1 MNDLPIRSL
10 RAGWVGE
17 KVILAPAP
25 VHSGDSCG
33 VSDIQKGQLDRLKDV
48 NSFLETLKQLGP
60 ARLAI
65 MGSVLLGLMLFFI
78 FVSVRVSSTEM
89 KLLYSDLTTIDSGAM
104 AAKLEETQIPY
115 EVSQDGTRIM
125 VPDTEVGRA
134 RMLLAE
140 AGLPNGGSLGYE
152 IFDKQSGFGTTN
164 AVQNI
169 NAVRAL
175 EGELSRTI
183 SALDPVRSA
192 RVHLVLPQRELF
204 SRDTRPASASVAVGL
219 RPGKRLESEQ
229 ISAIQSLVASAVP
242 ELKMEA
248 VSIIDQNGT
257 LLARG
262 GDSDESKATMKAE
275 ELRLKNEQRLI
286 QTIEDLVGRTVGY
299 GKVRASVTAELNFD
313 RVQTA
318 EELYNPEQQVARS
331 TQTTEENAQEREA
344 ADESVTVENNLPGVG
359 GDVLGDQSPTSTSNR
374 VEEVTNFEISKTV
387 RNTVREGGDVRRLSV
402 AVLVDGTY
410 NVAEDG
416 TKTYVPRTEEQ
427 LDQIAALVRSAIGF
441 DANRGDTLEV
451 VNMPFA
457 EIDTSEDLPDNTFF
471 GFDKNKLLDVAEVV
485 TVAVMIILVI
495 LLVLQPM
502 VGRLLA
508 SEGGTGLDEE
518 TEADLIAAGPRPPA
532 LEGPS
537 ESFEPANL
545 ADEDT
550 SMIDV
555 QKVEG
560 KVKASAVK
568 KVEDIVDAYPTETVS
583 VIRSWMT
590 QD

>member
-1 MNDLPIRSL
+1 MS
-10 RAGWVGE
+10 A
-17 KVILAPAP
+17 
-25 VHSGDSCG
+25 
-33 VSDIQKGQLDRLKDV
+33 
-48 NSFLETLKQLGP
+48 
-60 ARLAI
+60 
-65 MGSVLLGLMLFFI
+65 VLLGLMIFFI
-78 FVSVRVSSTEM
+78 FVSLRVSSTDM
-89 KLLYSDLTTIDSGAM
+89 KLLYSDLSSMDSSAM
-104 AAKLEETQIPY
+104 AAKLEETKIPY
-115 EVSQDGTRIM
+115 EISPDGTRIE

-152 IFDKQSGFGTTN
+152 LFDKQSGFGTTN

-169 NAVRAL
+169 NQLRAL

-183 SALDPVRSA
+183 SSLDPVRSA

-204 SRDTRPASASVAVGL
+204 ARENRPASASVALGL
-219 RPGKRLESEQ
+219 RPGKRIEQ
-229 ISAIQSLVASAVP
+229 GQVTAIQSLVASAVP
-242 ELKMEA
+242 EMKMEA

-262 GDSDESKATMKAE
+262 GESAENQASQKAE
-275 ELRLKNEQRLI
+275 EMRLKNEQRLV

-313 RVQTA
+313 RIQTN
-318 EELYNPEQQVARS
+318 EELFNPEQQVARS
-331 TQTTEENAQEREA
+331 TQTVEEGAQEREA
-344 ADESVTVENNLPGVG
+344 NTNENVSAENNLPGVG
-359 GDVLGDQSPTSTSNR
+359 GDLAGEQGPTSNSNR
-374 VEEVTNFEISKTV
+374 TEETTNYEISKTT
-387 RNTVREGGDVRRLSV
+387 RSTLREGGDVRRLSV

-410 NVAEDG
+410 KTAEDG
-416 TKTYVPRTEEQ
+416 TKTYEPRNEQ
-427 LDQIAALVRSAIGF
+427 ELGKIEDLVKSAIGF
-441 DANRGDTLEV
+441 DAERGDTIEV
-451 VNMPFA
+451 VNMQFA
-457 EIDTSEDLPDNTFF
+457 EVDVSEDLPDNTFF

-508 SEGGTGLDEE
+508 TEGGTGLDDE
-518 TEADLIAAGPRPPA
+518 TEKDLIAAGPRPPA
-532 LEGPS
+532 LEGPGH
-537 ESFEPANL
+537 SFEPANL
-545 ADEDT
+545 EEEEET

-560 KVKASAVK
+560 KVKASSVK
-568 KVEDIVDAYPTETVS
+568 RVEDIVDAYPNETVS

>member
-1 MNDLPIRSL
+1 M
-10 RAGWVGE
+10 
-17 KVILAPAP
+17 
-25 VHSGDSCG
+25 
-33 VSDIQKGQLDRLKDV
+33 

-65 MGSVLLGLMLFFI
+65 MGSVLMGLMIFFI
-78 FVSVRVSSTEM
+78 FVSLRVSSTEM
-89 KLLYSDLTTIDSGAM
+89 NLLYSDLSTIDSGAM
-104 AAKLEETQIPY
+104 AAKLEEVKIPY
-115 EVSQDGTRIM
+115 EVSTDGTRIM
-125 VPDTEVGRA
+125 VPDTEVGKA

-140 AGLPNGGSLGYE
+140 AGLPNGGSMGYE
-152 IFDKQSGFGTTN
+152 LFDKESGFGTTN

-169 NAVRAL
+169 NAMRAL
-175 EGELSRTI
+175 EGELARTI
-183 SALDPVRSA
+183 SSLETVRSA

-204 SRDTRPASASVAVGL
+204 ARESRPASASVAIQL
-219 RPGKRLESEQ
+219 RPGKRMEPEQ
-229 ISAIQSLVASAVP
+229 IASIQSLVASAVP
-242 ELKMEA
+242 ELKMES
-248 VSIIDQNGT
+248 VSIIDSNGT

-262 GDSDESKATMKAE
+262 GEASETQAAMKAE
-275 ELRLKNEQRLI
+275 ELRLKQEQRLI

-299 GKVRASVTAELNFD
+299 GKVRASVSAEMDHD
-313 RVQTA
+313 RIQTA

-331 TQTTEENAQEREA
+331 TQTVEEAAQEQESGEEN
-344 ADESVTVENNLPGVG
+344 VTMENNLPGVG
-359 GDVLGDQSPTSTSNR
+359 ENILGTGGPQSNSNR
-374 VEEVTNFEISKTV
+374 TEQTTNYEISKTV
-387 RNTVREGGDVRRLSV
+387 RNTVRESGEIKRMSI

-410 NVAEDG
+410 KTEKNTEG
-416 TKTYVPRTEEQ
+416 EETKTYLPRTEDE
-427 LDQIAALVRSAIGF
+427 LGQIESLVKSAIGF
-441 DANRGDTLEV
+441 SEERGDTIEV

-457 EIDTSEDLPDNTFF
+457 EVDVSEDLPDNTIF

-508 SEGGTGLDEE
+508 AEGGTGLDEE
-518 TEADLIAAGPRPPA
+518 TEKDLIGLRPPAPA

-537 ESFEPANL
+537 QEFQPADL
-545 ADEDT
+545 LEEDA
-550 SMIDV
+550 SNMIDV
-555 QKVEG
+555 QKVDG

>member
-1 MNDLPIRSL
+1 M
-10 RAGWVGE
+10 
-17 KVILAPAP
+17 
-25 VHSGDSCG
+25 
-33 VSDIQKGQLDRLKDV
+33 

-65 MGSVLLGLMLFFI
+65 MGSVLLGLMIFFV
-78 FVSVRVSSTEM
+78 FVSLRVSSTEM
-89 KLLYSDLTTIDSGAM
+89 NLLYSDLSTIDSSAM
-104 AAKLEETQIPY
+104 AAKLQESQIPF

-125 VPDTEVGRA
+125 VPDTEVGKA

-152 IFDKQSGFGTTN
+152 LFDKQSGFGTTN

-175 EGELSRTI
+175 EGELSRTVA
-183 SALDPVRSA
+183 SLEPVRSA

-204 SRDTRPASASVAVGL
+204 SRETRPASASVAIGL
-219 RPGKRLESEQ
+219 RPGKRIESEQ
-229 ISAIQSLVASAVP
+229 ITAIQSLVASAVP
-242 ELKMEA
+242 ELKMES
-248 VSIIDQNGT
+248 VSIIDQNGK

-262 GDSDESKATMKAE
+262 DGANESQATMKAE
-275 ELRLKNEQRLI
+275 EMRLKQEQRLI

-299 GKVRASVTAELNFD
+299 GKVRASVTAEMNND

-331 TQTTEENAQEREA
+331 TQTTEENSMEREA
-344 ADESVTVENNLPGVG
+344 AEDNVTVENNLPGVG
-359 GDVLGDQSPTSTSNR
+359 GDVLGDQAPTSTNNR

-387 RNTVREGGDVRRLSV
+387 RNTLREGGDLRRLSV

-410 NVAEDG
+410 TTAEDG
-416 TKTYVPRTEEQ
+416 TKTYQPRSEAEI
-427 LDQIAALVRSAIGF
+427 DQISALVRSAIGF

-457 EIDTSEDLPDNTFF
+457 EVDVSEDLPDNTLF
-471 GFDKNKLLDVAEVV
+471 GFDKNKLLDVAEIL
-485 TVAVMIILVI
+485 TVAIMIILVI

-508 SEGGTGLDEE
+508 TEGGTGLNEDEE
-518 TEADLIAAGPRPPA
+518 KDLIAAGPRLPS
-532 LEGPS
+532 LQGPS
-537 ESFEPANL
+537 EGFEPANL
-545 ADEDT
+545 ADEDQ

>member
-1 MNDLPIRSL
+1 M
-10 RAGWVGE
+10 
-17 KVILAPAP
+17 
-25 VHSGDSCG
+25 
-33 VSDIQKGQLDRLKDV
+33 

-65 MGSVLLGLMLFFI
+65 MGAVLLGLMIFFI
-78 FVSVRVSSTEM
+78 FVSLRVSGTDM
-89 KLLYSDLTTIDSGAM
+89 KLLYSDLSTMDSSAM
-104 AAKLEETQIPY
+104 AAKLEETKIPY
-115 EVSQDGTRIM
+115 EISQDGARIM

-134 RMLLAE
+134 RMLLAQ

-152 IFDKQSGFGTTN
+152 LFDKQSGFGTTN
-164 AVQNI
+164 AIQNI

-175 EGELSRTI
+175 EGELARTI
-183 SALDPVRSA
+183 ASLDPVRSA

-204 SRDTRPASASVAVGL
+204 AREVRPASASVALGL
-219 RPGKRLESEQ
+219 RPGKRLEGEQ
-229 ISAIQSLVASAVP
+229 IASIQSLVASAVP

-262 GDSDESKATMKAE
+262 GDSAENKATMKAE
-275 ELRLKNEQRLI
+275 ELRLKQEQRLI
-286 QTIEDLVGRTVGY
+286 TTIEDLVGRTVGY
-299 GKVRASVTAELNFD
+299 GKVRASVTADLNFD
-313 RVQTA
+313 RIQTD

-344 ADESVTVENNLPGVG
+344 NEQNVTVENNLPGVG
-359 GDVLGDQSPTSTSNR
+359 GDVLGDQAPTSQSNR
-374 VEEVTNFEISKTV
+374 TEEVTNYEISKTV
-387 RNTVREGGDVRRLSV
+387 RSTLREGGDVRRLSV

-410 NVAEDG
+410 TTAEDG
-416 TKTYVPRTEEQ
+416 TKTYQPRSDAELGKIE
-427 LDQIAALVRSAIGF
+427 DLVKSAIGF
-441 DANRGDTLEV
+441 DAERGDTIQI
-451 VNMPFA
+451 VNMQFA
-457 EIDTSEDLPDNTFF
+457 EVDTSEDLPDNTLF

-485 TVAVMIILVI
+485 TVAIMIILVI

-502 VGRLLA
+502 VGRLIA
-508 SEGGTGLDEE
+508 SDSSTGLDEE
-518 TEADLIAAGPRPPA
+518 TEKDLIASGPRPPA

-537 ESFEPANL
+537 QEFEPSML
-545 ADEDT
+545 EEED

>member
-1 MNDLPIRSL
+1 
-10 RAGWVGE
+10 
-17 KVILAPAP
+17 
-25 VHSGDSCG
+25 
-33 VSDIQKGQLDRLKDV
+33 V

-65 MGSVLLGLMLFFI
+65 MGAVLAGLMIFFV
-78 FVSVRVSSTEM
+78 FVSLRVSTTEM
-89 KLLYSDLTTIDSGAM
+89 GLLYTDLSTLDSSAI

-115 EVSQDGTRIM
+115 EISQDGTRVM

-140 AGLPNGGSLGYE
+140 AGLPNGGSMGYE
-152 IFDKQSGFGTTN
+152 IFDQQSGFGTTN

-175 EGELSRTI
+175 EGELARTI

-204 SRDTRPASASVAVGL
+204 ARETRPASASVAIGL
-219 RPGKRLESEQ
+219 RPGKRLEREQ
-229 ISAIQSLVASAVP
+229 IAAIQSLVASAVP
-242 ELKMEA
+242 ELKMES
-248 VSIIDQNGT
+248 VSIIDQTGT

-262 GDSDESKATMKAE
+262 GESSEAQATLKAE
-275 ELRLKNEQRLI
+275 ELRLKQEQRLI

-299 GKVRASVTAELNFD
+299 GKVRASVSAELNFD
-313 RVQTA
+313 RVSTA

-331 TQTTEENAQEREA
+331 TQTTEENAQEREPGE
-344 ADESVTVENNLPGVG
+344 DNVTVENNLPGVDG
-359 GDVLGDQSPTSTSNR
+359 AGAGDAAPTSTSNR
-374 VEEVTNFEISKTV
+374 IEEVTNFEISKTV

-410 NVAEDG
+410 TTAEDG
-416 TKTYVPRTEEQ
+416 TRTYQPRTDAE
-427 LDQIAALVRSAIGF
+427 LDKIAALVRSAVGF
-441 DANRGDTLEV
+441 DAERGDTLEI
-451 VNMPFA
+451 VNMQFA
-457 EIDTSEDLPDNTFF
+457 EIDTSEDLPDNTIL

-485 TVAVMIILVI
+485 TVAIMIILVI

-508 SEGGTGLDEE
+508 AQGGTGLDEE
-518 TEADLIAAGPRPPA
+518 EEKELLTAGPRPPA
-532 LEGPS
+532 LQAPDQ
-537 ESFEPANL
+537 FEPASFRSE
-545 ADEDT
+545 ED

-568 KVEDIVDAYPTETVS
+568 KVEDIVDAYPAETVS

>member
-1 MNDLPIRSL
+1 MS
-10 RAGWVGE
+10 
-17 KVILAPAP
+17 
-25 VHSGDSCG
+25 
-33 VSDIQKGQLDRLKDV
+33 
-48 NSFLETLKQLGP
+48 SFLETLKQLGP

-65 MGSVLLGLMLFFI
+65 MGSVLLGLMIFFI
-78 FVSVRVSSTEM
+78 FVSLRVSSTEM
-89 KLLYSDLTTIDSGAM
+89 KLLYSDLSTMDSSAM

-115 EVSQDGTRIM
+115 EISQDGTRIM
-125 VPDTEVGRA
+125 VADTEVGRA

-152 IFDKQSGFGTTN
+152 LFDKQSGFGTTN

-169 NAVRAL
+169 NSLRAL

-183 SALDPVRSA
+183 SSLDPVRSA

-204 SRDTRPASASVAVGL
+204 ARENRPASASVALGL
-219 RPGKRLESEQ
+219 RPGKRIEQEQ
-229 ISAIQSLVASAVP
+229 IAAIQSLVASAVP
-242 ELKMEA
+242 ELKMEQ
-248 VSIIDQNGT
+248 VSIIDQNGN

-262 GDSDESKATMKAE
+262 GDTAENQATMKAE

-313 RVQTA
+313 RVRTD
-318 EELYNPEQQVARS
+318 EELFNPEQQVARS
-331 TQTTEENAQEREA
+331 TQTVEEAAQERDAEA
-344 ADESVTVENNLPGVG
+344 ENVTVENNLPGVG
-359 GDVLGDQSPTSTSNR
+359 ADTLGDQGPTSNSNR
-374 VEEVTNFEISKTV
+374 TEETTNYEISKTV
-387 RNTVREGGDVRRLSV
+387 RSTVREGGDVRRLSV

-410 NVAEDG
+410 TTAEDG
-416 TKTYVPRTEEQ
+416 TKTYQPRTEEQ
-427 LDQIAALVRSAIGF
+427 LAQIESLVKSAIGF
-441 DANRGDTLEV
+441 NEERGDTLEV
-451 VNMPFA
+451 VNMQFA
-457 EIDTSEDLPDNTFF
+457 DIDVSEDLPDNTLF

-485 TVAVMIILVI
+485 TVAIMIILVI

-508 SEGGTGLDEE
+508 TEGGTGLDDE
-518 TEADLIAAGPRPPA
+518 TERDLLTSGPRPPA

-537 ESFEPANL
+537 QDFEPANL
-545 ADEDT
+545 DEDDS

-560 KVKASAVK
+560 KVKASSVK

>member
-1 MNDLPIRSL
+1 M
-10 RAGWVGE
+10 
-17 KVILAPAP
+17 
-25 VHSGDSCG
+25 
-33 VSDIQKGQLDRLKDV
+33 
-48 NSFLETLKQLGP
+48 NSFLETIKQLGP

-65 MGSVLLGLMLFFI
+65 MGAVLLGLMIFFI

-89 KLLYSDLTTIDSGAM
+89 KLLYSDLSTIDSSAM
-104 AAKLEETQIPY
+104 AAKLEEVKIPY
-115 EVSQDGTRIM
+115 EVSQDGTRIT
-125 VPDTEVGRA
+125 VADTDVGRA

-169 NAVRAL
+169 NELRAM
-175 EGELSRTI
+175 EGELARTI
-183 SALDPVRSA
+183 SALEPVRSA

-204 SRDTRPASASVAVGL
+204 SRETRPASASVALGL
-219 RPGKRLESEQ
+219 RPGKRIDPEQ
-229 ISAIQSLVASAVP
+229 IAAIQSLVASAVP
-242 ELKMEA
+242 ELKMESVA
-248 VSIIDQNGT
+248 IVDQNGN

-262 GDSDESKATMKAE
+262 GGESPTTLASLKME
-275 ELRLKNEQRLI
+275 EMRLKQEQRLI

-299 GKVRASVTAELNFD
+299 GKVRASVTADMNMD
-313 RVQTA
+313 RSTTA
-318 EELYNPEQQVARS
+318 EEIYNPEQQVARS
-331 TQTTEENAQEREA
+331 VQNVEERAQENEA
-344 ADESVTVENNLPGVG
+344 RDDTVTVENNLPGVG
-359 GDVLGDQSPTSTSNR
+359 ANADGQQTPTSQSNR
-374 VEEVTNFEISKTV
+374 TEETTNFEISKTV
-387 RNTVREGGDVRRLSV
+387 RNIVREGGDVKRLSV

-410 NVAEDG
+410 KTAEDG
-416 TKTYVPRTEEQ
+416 TKTYEPRTDAE
-427 LDQIAALVRSAIGF
+427 LDKIAALVRSAVGF

-451 VNMPFA
+451 VNMQFA
-457 EIDTSEDLPDNTFF
+457 EVDVSQDIADNSFF

-485 TVAVMIILVI
+485 TVAIMIILVV

-508 SEGGTGLDEE
+508 NEGVTGLDDEE
-518 TEADLIAAGPRPPA
+518 EKELLTAGPRPPA

-537 ESFEPANL
+537 SHDFEPSNL
-545 ADEDT
+545 DDDDSS

-560 KVKASAVK
+560 KVKASSVK
-568 KVEDIVDAYPTETVS
+568 KVEDIVDAYPAETVS

>member
-1 MNDLPIRSL
+1 M
-10 RAGWVGE
+10 
-17 KVILAPAP
+17 
-25 VHSGDSCG
+25 
-33 VSDIQKGQLDRLKDV
+33 

-60 ARLAI
+60 ARLGI
-65 MGSVLLGLMLFFI
+65 MASVMLGLMIFFV
-78 FVSVRVSSTEM
+78 FVSLRVSSTEM
-89 KLLYSDLTTIDSGAM
+89 NLLYSDLSTMDSSAI

-115 EVSQDGTRIM
+115 EISQDGSRIT

-152 IFDKQSGFGTTN
+152 LFDKQSGFGTTN

-175 EGELSRTI
+175 EGELARTV
-183 SALDPVRSA
+183 SSLEPVRSA

-204 SRDTRPASASVAVGL
+204 ARETRPASASVAIGL
-219 RPGKRLESEQ
+219 RPGKRLEAEQ
-229 ISAIQSLVASAVP
+229 IASIQSLVASAVP

-262 GDSDESKATMKAE
+262 GDSNENKATLKAE
-275 ELRLKNEQRLI
+275 EMRLKQEQRLI

-299 GKVRASVTAELNFD
+299 GKVRASVTADLNFD
-313 RVQTA
+313 RTTTA

-344 ADESVTVENNLPGVG
+344 GEDNVTVENNLPGVG
-359 GDVLGDQSPTSTSNR
+359 GDVLGNQGPTSNSNR
-374 VEEVTNFEISKTV
+374 IEEVTNFEISKTV
-387 RNTVREGGDVRRLSV
+387 RNTVREGGGVRRLSV

-410 NVAEDG
+410 ATAEDG
-416 TKTYVPRTEEQ
+416 TKTYQPRSEAEI
-427 LDQIAALVRSAIGF
+427 DQIEALVRSAIGF
-441 DANRGDTLEV
+441 DSERGDTIEV

-457 EIDTSEDLPDNTFF
+457 EVDTSEDLPDNTLF

-485 TVAVMIILVI
+485 TVAIMIILVI

-508 SEGGTGLDEE
+508 ADTGTGLDDE
-518 TEADLIAAGPRPPA
+518 TEADLISAGPRPPA
-532 LEGPS
+532 LEGPGH
-537 ESFEPANL
+537 EFEPANL
-545 ADEDT
+545 EEDDPN

>member
-1 MNDLPIRSL
+1 
-10 RAGWVGE
+10 
-17 KVILAPAP
+17 
-25 VHSGDSCG
+25 
-33 VSDIQKGQLDRLKDV
+33 V

-65 MGSVLLGLMLFFI
+65 MGSVLLGLMMFFI
-78 FVSVRVSSTEM
+78 FVSMRVSSTEM
-89 KLLYSDLTTIDSGAM
+89 NLLYGDLSTIDSGAM
-104 AAKLEETQIPY
+104 AAKLESVQIPY

-152 IFDKQSGFGTTN
+152 LFDKQSGFGTTN

-175 EGELSRTI
+175 EGELARTI

-204 SRDTRPASASVAVGL
+204 ARETRPASASVAIGL

-262 GDSDESKATMKAE
+262 GESSENQATMKAE
-275 ELRLKNEQRLI
+275 ELRLKSEQRLI

-331 TQTTEENAQEREA
+331 TQTTEENALEREPG
-344 ADESVTVENNLPGVG
+344 EENVTVENNLPGVDG
-359 GDVLGDQSPTSTSNR
+359 GALGNDSPTSTSNR
-374 VEEVTNFEISKTV
+374 VEETTNYEISKTV
-387 RNTVREGGDVRRLSV
+387 RNTVREGGDIKRLSV

-410 NVAEDG
+410 KTAEG
-416 TKTYVPRTEEQ
+416 GERTYTPRTEAE
-427 LDQIAALVRSAIGF
+427 LDQIEALVRSAIGF
-441 DANRGDTLEV
+441 DAERGDTLEV
-451 VNMPFA
+451 VNMQFA
-457 EIDTSEDLPDNTFF
+457 DIEVSEDLPDNTLF
-471 GFDKNKLLDVAEVV
+471 GFDKNKLLDLAEVV

-502 VGRLLA
+502 VGRLIA

-518 TEADLIAAGPRPPA
+518 EEKDLIASRPMAPA

-537 ESFEPANL
+537 QEFEPANL
-545 ADEDT
+545 QDDDANA
-550 SMIDV
+550 MIDV

>member
-1 MNDLPIRSL
+1 M
-10 RAGWVGE
+10 
-17 KVILAPAP
+17 
-25 VHSGDSCG
+25 
-33 VSDIQKGQLDRLKDV
+33 

-65 MGSVLLGLMLFFI
+65 MGSVLLGLMIFFI
-78 FVSVRVSSTEM
+78 FVSLRVSTTEM
-89 KLLYSDLTTIDSGAM
+89 KLLYSDLSTMDASAV
-104 AAKLEETQIPY
+104 AAKLEEVKIPY
-115 EVSQDGTRIM
+115 EVSADGTRIM
-125 VPDTEVGRA
+125 VGDTEVGRA

-140 AGLPNGGSLGYE
+140 AGLPNGGSMGYE

-169 NAVRAL
+169 NALRAL

-183 SALDPVRSA
+183 STLDPVRSA

-204 SRDTRPASASVAVGL
+204 ARENRPASASVALGL
-219 RPGKRLESEQ
+219 RPGKRVEPEQ
-229 ISAIQSLVASAVP
+229 IAAIQSLVASAVP
-242 ELKMEA
+242 ELKAES
-248 VSIIDQNGT
+248 VSIIDQNGK

-262 GDSDESKATMKAE
+262 DGQNTESQAVMKAE
-275 ELRLKNEQRLI
+275 ELRLKQEQRLI

-313 RVQTA
+313 RVTTA

-331 TQTTEENAQEREA
+331 TQTVEERAQEQEESS
-344 ADESVTVENNLPGVG
+344 ADNVSVENNLPGVAG
-359 GDVLGDQSPTSTSNR
+359 VGTGAQGPTSNSNR
-374 VEEVTNFEISKTV
+374 TEETTNFEIGKTI
-387 RNTVREGGDVRRLSV
+387 RNTVREGGEIKRLSV

-410 NVAEDG
+410 KTDDKGE
-416 TKTYVPRTEEQ
+416 KTYEPRPDDEIQ
-427 LDQIAALVRSAIGF
+427 KISALVKSAIGF
-441 DANRGDTLEV
+441 NEQRGDTLEV
-451 VNMPFA
+451 VNMQFA
-457 EIDTSEDLPDNTFF
+457 EVDTSEDLPDNTFF

-485 TVAVMIILVI
+485 TVAIMIILVI

-508 SEGGTGLDEE
+508 NDGDTGLDDE
-518 TEADLIAAGPRPPA
+518 TEKDLIAAGPRPPA
-532 LEGPS
+532 LEGPVQ
-537 ESFEPANL
+537 EFEQSKL
-545 ADEDT
+545 DEDDSS

-568 KVEDIVDAYPTETVS
+568 KVEDIVDAYPNETVS

-590 QD
+590 QE

>member
-1 MNDLPIRSL
+1 M
-10 RAGWVGE
+10 
-17 KVILAPAP
+17 
-25 VHSGDSCG
+25 
-33 VSDIQKGQLDRLKDV
+33 

-65 MGSVLLGLMLFFI
+65 MGAVLLGLMLFFI
-78 FVSVRVSSTEM
+78 FVSLRVSSTEM
-89 KLLYSDLTTIDSGAM
+89 KLLYSDLSSMDSGAI
-104 AAKLEETQIPY
+104 AAKLEEVQIPY
-115 EVSQDGTRIM
+115 EVSADGTRVQ

-140 AGLPNGGSLGYE
+140 AGIPNGGSMGYE
-152 IFDKQSGFGTTN
+152 LFDKQSGFGTTN

-169 NAVRAL
+169 NAMRAL
-175 EGELSRTI
+175 EGELARTI

-204 SRDTRPASASVAVGL
+204 ARESRPASASVAVQL
-219 RPGKRLESEQ
+219 RAGKRIEREQ
-229 ISAIQSLVASAVP
+229 IAAIQSLVASAVP

-262 GDSDESKATMKAE
+262 GDAEGDQASMKADE
-275 ELRLKNEQRLI
+275 MRIKQEQRLI

-299 GKVRASVTAELNFD
+299 GKVRASVAAELNFD
-313 RVQTA
+313 RTTTA
-318 EELYNPEQQVARS
+318 EETYNPEQQVARS
-331 TQTTEENAQEREA
+331 TQSVQEGAKETDADIDENV
-344 ADESVTVENNLPGVG
+344 SVENNLPGVG
-359 GDVLGDQSPTSTSNR
+359 GDALGGRAPTSTSNR
-374 VEEVTNFEISKTV
+374 TEETTNYEIGKTI
-387 RNTVREGGDVRRLSV
+387 RNTVREGGEIKRLSV

-410 NVAEDG
+410 KTNEDG
-416 TKTYVPRTEEQ
+416 TKTYEPRPDAEI
-427 LDQIAALVRSAIGF
+427 DKIAALVRSAIGF
-441 DANRGDTLEV
+441 DSERGDSLEV

-471 GFDKNKLLDVAEVV
+471 GFDKNKLLDVAEVI
-485 TVAVMIILVI
+485 TVAVMIVLVI

-502 VGRLLA
+502 VGRLLTT
-508 SEGGTGLDEE
+508 EGGTGLDEE
-518 TEADLIAAGPRPPA
+518 TEADLIASMPRPPA

-537 ESFEPANL
+537 QEFEPANL
-545 ADEDT
+545 EEEDSN

-560 KVKASAVK
+560 KVKASSVK

>member
-1 MNDLPIRSL
+1 M
-10 RAGWVGE
+10 
-17 KVILAPAP
+17 
-25 VHSGDSCG
+25 
-33 VSDIQKGQLDRLKDV
+33 

-65 MGSVLLGLMLFFI
+65 MGSVLMGLMIFFI
-78 FVSVRVSSTEM
+78 FVSLRVSSTEM
-89 KLLYSDLTTIDSGAM
+89 NLLYSDLSTIDSGAM

-115 EVSQDGTRIM
+115 EVSTDGTRIM

-152 IFDKQSGFGTTN
+152 LFDKQTGFGTTN

-169 NAVRAL
+169 NAMRAL
-175 EGELSRTI
+175 EGELARTI
-183 SALDPVRSA
+183 SSLEPVRSA

-204 SRDTRPASASVAVGL
+204 ARENRPASASVAIGL
-219 RPGKRLESEQ
+219 RPGKRMEPEQ
-229 ISAIQSLVASAVP
+229 IAAIQSLVASAVP
-242 ELKMEA
+242 ELKMEG
-248 VSIIDQNGT
+248 VSIIDQNGS

-262 GDSDESKATMKAE
+262 GEATESQAAMKAE
-275 ELRLKNEQRLI
+275 ELRLKQEQRLI

-299 GKVRASVTAELNFD
+299 GKVRASVTAELNYD
-313 RVQTA
+313 RIQTA

-331 TQTTEENAQEREA
+331 TQTVEEAAQEQEAGEEN
-344 ADESVTVENNLPGVG
+344 VTMENNLPGVG
-359 GDVLGDQSPTSTSNR
+359 DNALGAGGPTSNSNR
-374 VEEVTNFEISKTV
+374 TEETTNYEISKTV
-387 RNTVREGGDVRRLSV
+387 RNIVREGGEIKRLSV

-410 NVAEDG
+410 KTQTVDEKE
-416 TKTYVPRTEEQ
+416 TKVYEPRTEDQ
-427 LDQIAALVRSAIGF
+427 LAQIESLVKSAIGF
-441 DANRGDTLEV
+441 DEERGDTIEV

-457 EIDTSEDLPDNTFF
+457 EVDVSEDLPDNTLL
-471 GFDKNKLLDVAEVV
+471 GFDKNKLLDVAEVF
-485 TVAVMIILVI
+485 TVAIMIILVI

-508 SEGGTGLDEE
+508 SEGGTGMDDEAE
-518 TEADLIAAGPRPPA
+518 KELLAARPNAPA

-537 ESFEPANL
+537 QEFEPADL
-545 ADEDT
+545 LEEDVS

-560 KVKASAVK
+560 KVKASSVK

>member
-1 MNDLPIRSL
+1 
-10 RAGWVGE
+10 
-17 KVILAPAP
+17 
-25 VHSGDSCG
+25 
-33 VSDIQKGQLDRLKDV
+33 V

-65 MGSVLLGLMLFFI
+65 MGAVLLGLMIFFV
-78 FVSVRVSSTEM
+78 FVSLRVSTSEM
-89 KLLYSDLTTIDSGAM
+89 KLLYSDLSSMDSSAM
-104 AAKLEETQIPY
+104 AAKLEEIKIPY
-115 EVSQDGTRIM
+115 EISQDGTRIM
-125 VPDTEVGRA
+125 VPDTEVGRV
-134 RMLLAE
+134 RMLLAQ

-175 EGELSRTI
+175 EGELARTI
-183 SALDPVRSA
+183 SSLEPVRSA

-204 SRDTRPASASVAVGL
+204 ARETRPASASVALGL
-219 RPGKRLESEQ
+219 RPGKRLEAEQ
-229 ISAIQSLVASAVP
+229 VASIQSLVASAVP

-262 GDSDESKATMKAE
+262 GDSAENKATMKVE
-275 ELRLKNEQRLI
+275 ELRLKQEQRLI
-286 QTIEDLVGRTVGY
+286 ATIEDLVGRTVGY
-299 GKVRASVTAELNFD
+299 GKVRASVTADLNFD
-313 RVQTA
+313 RIQTE

-331 TQTTEENAQEREA
+331 TQTTEENSQEQEA
-344 ADESVTVENNLPGVG
+344 GEENVTVENNLPGVDG
-359 GDVLGDQSPTSTSNR
+359 GLMDNQPPTSQSNR
-374 VEEVTNFEISKTV
+374 TEEVTNYEISKTV
-387 RNTVREGGDVRRLSV
+387 RSTLREGGGVRRLSV

-410 NVAEDG
+410 TTAEDG
-416 TKTYVPRTEEQ
+416 TKTYQPRSEAE
-427 LDQIAALVRSAIGF
+427 LGKIEDLVKSAIGF
-441 DANRGDTLEV
+441 DAERGDTIQV
-451 VNMPFA
+451 VNMKFA
-457 EIDTSEDLPDNTFF
+457 EVDTSEDIPDNTLL

-502 VGRLLA
+502 VGRLIA
-508 SEGGTGLDEE
+508 SDSTTGLDEE
-518 TEADLIAAGPRPPA
+518 TEKDLLTSSPRPPA

-537 ESFEPANL
+537 QKFESSMLE
-545 ADEDT
+545 DED